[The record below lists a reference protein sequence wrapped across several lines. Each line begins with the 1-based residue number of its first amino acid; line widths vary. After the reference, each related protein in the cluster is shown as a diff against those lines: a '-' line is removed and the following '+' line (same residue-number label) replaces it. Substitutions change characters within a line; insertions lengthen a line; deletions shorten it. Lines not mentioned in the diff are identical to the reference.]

1 MRIGRFSFV
10 VYRVSCIFY
19 RKKARNCRCLDKRYT
34 INASL
39 YASAHLR
46 PSHPKA
52 TMLSLLVLRCALR
65 LIHCPSTSSSGKPHG
80 RCIGTRE
87 SRNVKPLRLRDT
99 ALATLD
105 GVCSRLR
112 CCTPLPLFDTL
123 FQRLALLSD
132 TSLAPNAWAAPSRSA
147 LHCERDKNIITFYP
161 RSGALALYA
170 CGRADLS
177 PIEHVG

>member
-1 MRIGRFSFV
+1 MSSYLYFSLDYLDCENFLIEGDLSVRIGRFSFV
-10 VYRVSCIFY
+10 VYRVSLI
-19 RKKARNCRCLDKRYT
+19 
-34 INASL
+34 AS
-39 YASAHLR
+39 ASAHLR

-147 LHCERDKNIITFYP
+147 LHCERDKKFIAFCP
-161 RSGALALYA
+161 RNGALALNA
-170 CGRADLS
+170 
-177 PIEHVG
+177 